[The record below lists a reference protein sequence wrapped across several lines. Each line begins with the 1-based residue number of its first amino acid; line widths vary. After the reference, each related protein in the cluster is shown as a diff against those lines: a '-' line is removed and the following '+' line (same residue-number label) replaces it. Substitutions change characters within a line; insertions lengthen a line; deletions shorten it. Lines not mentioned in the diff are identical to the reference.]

1 MIDSLKFVKGAV
13 AKKDF
18 VPNLTHFQIKDGF
31 IKGYNGQ
38 LALCSPI
45 DCNLN
50 IAPQAAQ
57 FVRAINACE
66 DTISLSMTSA
76 GKLSVRSGRFK
87 NLVDCVE
94 ADAFPEVMPQGEVI
108 TLDGS
113 LLDALRKLEPFVSI
127 DASKPWSCGIL
138 LRGQSAFATNN
149 VILAEYW
156 LGYDFPVQM
165 NIPHSAIKEI
175 LRIKEE
181 PVSLQCTEDTLTL
194 HYEDGKWLSTKLLVI
209 EWPAVETVLARV
221 SGEAE
226 PLSKEFFAG
235 INKIQP
241 FCDKL
246 GRVYFVEDTLSTA
259 RPVENADCLV
269 EVAGVIAHGCF
280 SVKHVASLENVANR
294 AGFAAYPNPCPFYG
308 DRVRGVIL
316 GFNE

>member
-1 MIDSLKFVKGAV
+1 MIESLKFVKGAV

-18 VPNLTHFQIKDGF
+18 VPNLTHFQIRDGL

-45 DCNLN
+45 ECDLA
-50 IAPQAAQ
+50 IAPHAAQ

-66 DTISLSMTSA
+66 DTIALNMTSN
-76 GKLSVRSGRFK
+76 GRLSVKSGRFK

-94 ADAFPEVMPQGEVI
+94 ADAFPEVEPKGDLI
-108 TLDGS
+108 KLDGS
-113 LLDALRKLEPFVSI
+113 LLDALSILEPFVSI

-149 VILAEYW
+149 VILTEYW
-156 LGYDFPVQM
+156 LGYEFPVQM

-181 PVSLQCTEDTLTL
+181 PVSLQCTKDTLTL
-194 HYEDGKWLSTKLLVI
+194 HYEDGKWLSTKLLVT
-209 EWPAVETVLARV
+209 EWPDVESVLARV
-221 SGEAE
+221 AGEAQDIG
-226 PLSKEFFAG
+226 KEFFDGMA
-235 INKIQP
+235 KILP

-246 GRVYFVEDTLSTA
+246 GRVYFAENTLCTA
-259 RPVENADCLV
+259 RPVEDASCLV
-269 EVAGVIAHGCF
+269 EVAGVLPYGCF
-280 SVKHVASLENVANR
+280 SAKHICSLEKVATK
-294 AGFAAYPNPCPFYG
+294 AGFAQYPAPCPFYG
-308 DRVRGVIL
+308 DCVRGVIL